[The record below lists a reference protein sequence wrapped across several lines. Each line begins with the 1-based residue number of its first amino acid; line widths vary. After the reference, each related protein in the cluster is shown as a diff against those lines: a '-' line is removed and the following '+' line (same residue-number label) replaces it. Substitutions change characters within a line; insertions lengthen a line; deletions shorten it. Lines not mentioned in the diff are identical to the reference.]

1 MQTVYT
7 SVADIT
13 GFLYLLRMK
22 FSYIF
27 TIYINFENKWINWLL
42 LGGDAT
48 PEDDEYCFQ
57 PINEF
62 FKEIKPKK
70 KEILAAIRGVHVDSK
85 LYYSPRTNV
94 LPFVEIRPAKQ
105 EDHDDLAKVFN
116 SQSEMKTEVN
126 GEYFIA
132 EMIAG
137 QNDNNKALVAQV
149 KDKAVGLMAI
159 TKEADIYMLHQCFK
173 LDAYDNL
180 LKPEFMD
187 AVRKRREVI
196 RQEKLKIEE
205 ENRKEELKRLK
216 EETIVFIIA

>member
-1 MQTVYT
+1 MGFYICFVIFKEII
-7 SVADIT
+7 DI
-13 GFLYLLRMK
+13 
-22 FSYIF
+22 
-27 TIYINFENKWINWLL
+27 
-42 LGGDAT
+42 GGEAT
-48 PEDDEYCFQ
+48 PEDEEYCFQ
-57 PINEF
+57 PISDN
-62 FKEIKPKK
+62 FKEVSPRK
-70 KEILAAIRGVHVDSK
+70 KEILSGIRGVHLESR
-85 LYYSPRTNV
+85 LFYSPRTKV
-94 LPFVEIRPAKQ
+94 LPYVEIRIAKQ

-116 SQSEMKTEVN
+116 SQSEMQTETN

-159 TKEADIYMLHQCFK
+159 TKEADIHMLHQCFK

-196 RQEKLKIEE
+196 RLEKLKVEE

-216 EETIVFIIA
+216 EETIVNKIGLSVRNAI

>member
-1 MQTVYT
+1 MTN
-7 SVADIT
+7 
-13 GFLYLLRMK
+13 L
-22 FSYIF
+22 
-27 TIYINFENKWINWLL
+27 
-42 LGGDAT
+42 
-48 PEDDEYCFQ
+48 FQ
-57 PINEF
+57 EVG
-62 FKEIKPKK
+62 PKK
-70 KEILAAIRGVHVDSK
+70 KEILSAIRGVHIDSR
-85 LYYSPRTNV
+85 LYYSARAKV
-94 LPFVEIRPAKQ
+94 LPYVEIRPAKQ

-137 QNDNNKALVAQV
+137 QNENNKALVAQV

-159 TKEADIYMLHQCFK
+159 TKEADVYMLHQCFK

-196 RQEKLKIEE
+196 RQEKLKVEE

-216 EETIVFIIA
+216 EETIVIN